1 MDNDGKVF
9 YTTDVNSIGA
19 LPANGIIIGET
30 SKASYQLAPYNE
42 NNAFFSDCY
51 KAAGL
56 TNIQFAEPIK
66 TKELMILATSANG
79 SSDFGSGEI
88 YFSDGTSQSY
98 NFFTVNDRFDPK
110 NNVAVKSLYLIERGN
125 DAIDE
130 RNFGLY
136 ENKLTISEKI

>member
-51 KAAGL
+51 KAA
-56 TNIQFAEPIK
+56 
-66 TKELMILATSANG
+66 
-79 SSDFGSGEI
+79 D
-88 YFSDGTSQSY
+88 
-98 NFFTVNDRFDPK
+98 
-110 NNVAVKSLYLIERGN
+110 
-125 DAIDE
+125 
-130 RNFGLY
+130 
-136 ENKLTISEKI
+136 